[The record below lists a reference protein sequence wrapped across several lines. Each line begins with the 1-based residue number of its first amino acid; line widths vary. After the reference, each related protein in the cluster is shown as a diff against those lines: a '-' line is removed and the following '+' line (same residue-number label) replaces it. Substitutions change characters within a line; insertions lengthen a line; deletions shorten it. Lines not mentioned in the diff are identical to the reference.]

1 LDYNKSY
8 KVAKPILLMY
18 NLIFEKSA
26 LESLNKL
33 EPQIKERIWNKLQQ
47 CKENPFRFLEHLEEI
62 DGFKLRVGDYR
73 AIVDVDNSTKTINV
87 LKVGHRKNIYD

>member
-1 LDYNKSY
+1 
-8 KVAKPILLMY
+8 MY

-62 DGFKLRVGDYR
+62 NGFKLRVGDYR
-73 AIVDVDNSTKTINV
+73 AITDVDNFTAEYKHIFQV
-87 LKVGHRKNIYD
+87 YFEKFGKKLNILRY